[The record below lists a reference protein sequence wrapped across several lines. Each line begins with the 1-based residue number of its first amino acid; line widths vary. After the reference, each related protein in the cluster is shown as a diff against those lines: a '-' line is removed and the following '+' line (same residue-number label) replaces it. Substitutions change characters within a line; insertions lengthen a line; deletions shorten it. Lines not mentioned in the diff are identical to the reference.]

1 MCPHVG
7 LVIDWLIEWLIQS
20 IDILQSYRYRAIEG
34 EELYLR
40 AFTEQELSF

>member
-1 MCPHVG
+1 MCLHVG

-20 IDILQSYRYRAIEG
+20 IDILQSYLYSTIEG